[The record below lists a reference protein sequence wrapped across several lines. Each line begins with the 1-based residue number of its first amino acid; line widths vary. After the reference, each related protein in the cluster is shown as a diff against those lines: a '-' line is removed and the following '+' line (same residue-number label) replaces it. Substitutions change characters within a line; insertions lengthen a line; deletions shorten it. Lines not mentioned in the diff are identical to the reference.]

1 MKRTPLRPWTES
13 TTEYDSGPFVK
24 SNPGGQSFCLEVI
37 PIPCPHFQ
45 ITITQRSKGQSAVA
59 GAAYQSGEKLF
70 SEYDQKTKN
79 YSGKRGI
86 LYTEI
91 MLPSHAPPEYANR
104 ETLWNSV
111 EAAEKQWNAQL
122 SRRFVLALPK
132 EVPPEQYPQM
142 VRDYC
147 EKQFVSKGMIADFAI
162 HDPAPPGH
170 NVHCHVMLTLR
181 AMDEQGRWLPKSRK
195 VYDLDENGE
204 RIRLPSGNWKSHKEN
219 TVDWNDQKYAEVWR
233 QGWADTVNRYLEAEG
248 REERLDLRSYERQG
262 LEVIPTVHMGPAVV
276 QMERRGIQTNIGNLN
291 RDIKAANQMLSA
303 IRKTIRGLLDWI
315 EELVQAEKEL
325 LKEKVAA
332 TDLGVLL
339 NDYLNQRKAER
350 SDWSWSGQQKGD
362 LKDLKDVA
370 RAAVYLQQHKIATL
384 EQLNTVLSG
393 VKQKASQASTGMRKA
408 EKRMKDI
415 AGIQSAVAVCQEQ
428 KPIHDKY
435 LKIGWK
441 KRQAAFA
448 ESHREELKAYNKAY
462 RYLKA
467 QHIDLNVNLDALE
480 AEYSK
485 LQADHA
491 DFARQLEQVQAE
503 LKPLNEI
510 RYWVGQ
516 VLGPEQVEVLAKAE
530 GKQSVV
536 EQLRQAGEQ
545 NQKQDKAPQKEQE
558 QKMEL

>member
-1 MKRTPLRPWTES
+1 M
-13 TTEYDSGPFVK
+13 
-24 SNPGGQSFCLEVI
+24 EVM

-91 MLPSHAPPEYANR
+91 VLPSHAPPEYANR
-104 ETLWNSV
+104 EKLWNSV
-111 EAAEKQWNAQL
+111 EAVEKQWNAQL
-122 SRRFVLALPK
+122 ARRFVLALPK

-142 VRDYC
+142 IRDYC

-219 TVDWNDQKYAEVWR
+219 TVDWNDQKYAEIWR
-233 QGWADTVNRYLEAEG
+233 QGWADTVNRYLEAAE
-248 REERLDLRSYERQG
+248 RPERLDLRSYERQG
-262 LEVIPTVHMGPAVV
+262 LDVIPTVHMGPAVV

-325 LKEKVAA
+325 LKEEVVA

-339 NDYLNQRKAER
+339 NDYMNQRKAGR

-362 LKDLKDVA
+362 LKDLKDVS
-370 RAAVYLQQHKIATL
+370 RAIAYLQHHKIMTL

-393 VKQKASQASTGMRKA
+393 VKQKASQARTGMRKA
-408 EKRMKDI
+408 EKRMKHI
-415 AGIQSAVAVCQEQ
+415 AGIQNAVAVCREQ

-441 KRQAAFA
+441 KKQAAFA
-448 ESHREELKAYNKAY
+448 ESHQEELKAYNKAY

-467 QHIDLNVNLDALE
+467 QHVDLNVNLDALE

-491 DFARQLEQVQAE
+491 AFARQLEQVQSE
-503 LKPLNEI
+503 LKPLNEV
-510 RYWVGQ
+510 RYWVSQ
-516 VLGPEQVEVLAKAE
+516 VLGPEKVEALDKAE
-530 GKQSVV
+530 GKNSVV
-536 EQLRQAGEQ
+536 KQLYINHEKAEMDEKKKQ
-545 NQKQDKAPQKEQE
+545 NLNTLDKGR
-558 QKMEL
+558 

>member
-1 MKRTPLRPWTES
+1 M
-13 TTEYDSGPFVK
+13 
-24 SNPGGQSFCLEVI
+24 

-91 MLPSHAPPEYANR
+91 MLPSNAPPEYANR

-122 SRRFVLALPK
+122 VRRFVLALPK

-147 EKQFVSKGMIADFAI
+147 EKQFVSRGMIADFAI

-181 AMDEQGRWLPKSRK
+181 AMDKTGKWLPKSRK

-204 RIRLPSGNWKSHKEN
+204 RIRLPSGKWKSHKED
-219 TVDWNDQKYAEVWR
+219 TVDWNDQKYAEIWR
-233 QGWADTVNRYLEAEG
+233 QGWSDTVNRYLEAAG
-248 REERLDLRSYERQG
+248 RPERLDLRSYERQG
-262 LEVIPTVHMGPAVV
+262 LDVIPTVHMGPAVV

-291 RDIKAANQMLSA
+291 RDIKTANQMLSA

-315 EELVQAEKEL
+315 EELIQTEKKL
-325 LKEKVAA
+325 LKEEETGA

-362 LKDLKDVA
+362 IKDLKDVS
-370 RAAVYLQQHKIATL
+370 RAIVYLQHHKISTL
-384 EQLNTVLSG
+384 EQLNAVLSG
-393 VKQKASQASTGMRKA
+393 VKQKASQASAGMRKA
-408 EKRMKDI
+408 ENRMKDI
-415 AGIQSAVAVCQEQ
+415 AGIQNAVAVCEEQ
-428 KPIHDKY
+428 KPVHDKY

-448 ESHREELKAYNKAY
+448 ESHQEELKAYNKAY

-467 QHIDLNVNLDALE
+467 QHVDLNVNLDALE

-491 DFARQLEQVQAE
+491 AFARQLEQMQTE

-510 RYWVGQ
+510 RYWINQ
-516 VLGPEQVEVLAKAE
+516 VLRPEQVEALDKAE

-536 EQLRQAGEQ
+536 EQLHG
-545 NQKQDKAPQKEQE
+545 NKDKIQDQDEPNIKNKEKTWNGKVSDFE
-558 QKMEL
+558 KSWEPF

>member
-1 MKRTPLRPWTES
+1 M
-13 TTEYDSGPFVK
+13 TTIIGTLTFEIHLVFITLLVK
-24 SNPGGQSFCLEVI
+24 SNPDGRSFCLEVI

-91 MLPSHAPPEYANR
+91 LLPSHAPPEYANR
-104 ETLWNSV
+104 EILWNSV

-122 SRRFVLALPK
+122 ARRLVLALPK

-142 VRDYC
+142 VQDYC

-204 RIRLPSGNWKSHKEN
+204 RIRLPSGNWKSHKED
-219 TVDWNDQKYAEVWR
+219 TVDWNDQKYAEIWR
-233 QGWADTVNRYLEAEG
+233 QGWADTVNRYLEAAE
-248 REERLDLRSYERQG
+248 RPERLDLRSYERQG
-262 LEVIPTVHMGPAVV
+262 LDVIPTVHMGPAVV
-276 QMERRGIQTNIGNLN
+276 QMERRGIKTNIGNLN

-315 EELVQAEKEL
+315 EELIQSEKEF
-325 LKEKVAA
+325 LKEEAAA
-332 TDLGVLL
+332 TDLEVLL

-362 LKDLKDVA
+362 IKDLKDVA
-370 RAAVYLQQHKIATL
+370 RAVAYLQHHKITTL

-393 VKQKASQASTGMRKA
+393 VKQKVSQARTGMRKA

-428 KPIHDKY
+428 KPVHDKY

-448 ESHREELKAYNKAY
+448 ESHQEELKAYNKAY

-467 QHIDLNVNLDALE
+467 QHVDLNVNLDALE

-491 DFARQLEQVQAE
+491 AFARQLEQVQTE
-503 LKPLNEI
+503 LKPLNEV

-516 VLGPEQVEVLAKAE
+516 VLGPEQTEALDKAE
-530 GKQSVV
+530 EKQSVV
-536 EQLRQAGEQ
+536 DQLHDKQKKTRKQSHYQLRER
-545 NQKQDKAPQKEQE
+545 
-558 QKMEL
+558 

>member
-1 MKRTPLRPWTES
+1 M
-13 TTEYDSGPFVK
+13 
-24 SNPGGQSFCLEVI
+24 EVM

-45 ITITQRSKGQSAVA
+45 IAITQRSKGQSAVA

-86 LYTEI
+86 LYTEL

-122 SRRFVLALPK
+122 ARRFVLALPK

-147 EKQFVSKGMIADFAI
+147 EKHFVSKGMIADFAI

-181 AMDEQGRWLPKSRK
+181 AMDEQGKWLPKSRK

-204 RIRLPSGNWKSHKEN
+204 RIRLPSGNWKSHKED
-219 TVDWNDQKYAEVWR
+219 TVDWNDQKYAEIWR
-233 QGWADTVNRYLEAEG
+233 QGWADTVNYYLEAAG
-248 REERLDLRSYERQG
+248 RPERLDLRSYERQG
-262 LEVIPTVHMGPAVV
+262 LDVIPTVHMGPAVV

-315 EELVQAEKEL
+315 EELIQSEKEL
-325 LKEKVAA
+325 LKQEAA
-332 TDLGVLL
+332 STDLGVLL

-370 RAAVYLQQHKIATL
+370 RAVVYLQQHKISTL

-393 VKQKASQASTGMRKA
+393 VKQKASQASIGMRKA

-428 KPIHDKY
+428 KPVHDKY

-448 ESHREELKAYNKAY
+448 ESHQEELKAYNKAY

-467 QHIDLNVNLDALE
+467 QHVDLNVNLDALE

-491 DFARQLEQVQAE
+491 VFAKRLEQVQAQ
-503 LKPLNEI
+503 LKPLNEV

-516 VLGPEQVEVLAKAE
+516 VLGPEQVEALGKVE

-545 NQKQDKAPQKEQE
+545 NQKQDRAPQKEQE

>member
-1 MKRTPLRPWTES
+1 M
-13 TTEYDSGPFVK
+13 
-24 SNPGGQSFCLEVI
+24 EVVS
-37 PIPCPHFQ
+37 IPCPHFQ

-111 EAAEKQWNAQL
+111 EAVEKQWNAQL
-122 SRRFVLALPK
+122 ARRIVLAFPK
-132 EVPPEQYPQM
+132 EVPQEKYPQM
-142 VRDYC
+142 LRDFCQTY
-147 EKQFVSKGMIADFAI
+147 FVSKGMIVDFAI
-162 HDPAPPGH
+162 HDPDPPGH
-170 NVHCHVMLTLR
+170 NLHGHAMLSMR
-181 AMDEQGRWLPKSRK
+181 AMDEAGKWLPKSRK

-204 RIRLPSGNWKSHKEN
+204 RICLPSGNWKSHKED
-219 TVDWNDQKYAEVWR
+219 TVDWNDQKYAEIWR
-233 QGWADTVNRYLEAEG
+233 QGWSDTVNRYLKAAG
-248 REERLDLRSYERQG
+248 RSERLDLRSYERQG
-262 LEVIPTVHMGPAVV
+262 LDVIPTVHMGPAVA

-291 RDIKAANQMLSA
+291 RDIKAVNQMLSA

-325 LKEKVAA
+325 LKEEAVA

-339 NDYLNQRKAER
+339 NNYMNQRKAER

-362 LKDLKDVA
+362 LKDLKDVS
-370 RAAVYLQQHKIATL
+370 RAIVYLQHHKISTL
-384 EQLNTVLSG
+384 EQLNTVLSD
-393 VKQKASQASTGMRKA
+393 VKQKASQARTGMRKA

-415 AGIQSAVAVCQEQ
+415 AGIQNAVAVCQEQ
-428 KPIHDKY
+428 KPVHDKY

-448 ESHREELKAYNKAY
+448 ESHQEELKAYNKAY
-462 RYLKA
+462 RYLKS

-480 AEYSK
+480 AEYSR

-491 DFARQLEQVQAE
+491 AFTRQLEQVQVE
-503 LKPLNEI
+503 LEPLNEI
-510 RYWVGQ
+510 RYWVSQ
-516 VLGPEQVEVLAKAE
+516 VLGPEEIEVLNEAE
-530 GKQSVV
+530 SKQSVV
-536 EQLRQAGEQ
+536 EQLHSRS
-545 NQKQDKAPQKEQE
+545 KEIRRRVQVNRDE
-558 QKMEL
+558 YGVEIMYKNFKT

>member
-1 MKRTPLRPWTES
+1 M
-13 TTEYDSGPFVK
+13 
-24 SNPGGQSFCLEVI
+24 EVI

-122 SRRFVLALPK
+122 ARRFVLALPK

-142 VRDYC
+142 IRDYC

-181 AMDEQGRWLPKSRK
+181 AMDKTGKWLPKSRK

-204 RIRLPSGNWKSHKEN
+204 RIRLPSGNWKSHKED

-233 QGWADTVNRYLEAEG
+233 QGWADTVNRYLEAAG
-248 REERLDLRSYERQG
+248 RSERLDLRSYERQG
-262 LEVIPTVHMGPAVV
+262 LDVIPTVHMGPAVV

-291 RDIKAANQMLSA
+291 RDIKTANQMLSA
-303 IRKTIRGLLDWI
+303 IRKTIQGLLDWI
-315 EELVQAEKEL
+315 EELIQTEKKL
-325 LKEKVAA
+325 LKEEETGA

-370 RAAVYLQQHKIATL
+370 RAVVYLQHHKISTL
-384 EQLNTVLSG
+384 EQLNTVLSSM
-393 VKQKASQASTGMRKA
+393 KQKASQASTGMRKA

-415 AGIQSAVAVCQEQ
+415 AGIRSAVAVCQEQ
-428 KPIHDKY
+428 KPVHDKY

-448 ESHREELKAYNKAY
+448 ESHQEELKAYNKAY
-462 RYLKA
+462 RYLKK
-467 QHIDLNVNLDALE
+467 QHVDLNVNLDALE
-480 AEYSK
+480 AEYTK

-491 DFARQLEQVQAE
+491 AFARKLEQVQVE

-510 RYWVGQ
+510 RYWVSQ
-516 VLGPEQVEVLAKAE
+516 VLGAKQLESLDKAE
-530 GKQSVV
+530 GKQSAV
-536 EQLRQAGEQ
+536 EKLHT
-545 NQKQDKAPQKEQE
+545 KQKETERTKEKSQS
-558 QKMEL
+558 QNNQNRGR